1 MKKEKKKSEIK
12 NMKHFNFIFNHQK
25 KLVIKIMTFYY

>member
-1 MKKEKKKSEIK
+1 MNKEKSKKEIK

-25 KLVIKIMTFYY
+25 KLVFINYIF